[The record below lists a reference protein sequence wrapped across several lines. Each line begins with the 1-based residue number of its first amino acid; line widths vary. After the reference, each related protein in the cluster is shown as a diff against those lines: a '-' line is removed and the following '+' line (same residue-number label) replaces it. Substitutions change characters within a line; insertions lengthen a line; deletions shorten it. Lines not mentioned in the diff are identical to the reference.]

1 MKLQAIISSA
11 ALAAALTLSGGAFA
25 QNTQFMIDDVVIPD
39 ENLADF
45 QEKCR
50 ALLAAAN
57 QSLTADDEDTPVDPT
72 TTGAIA
78 ENQLTKIDVQVQNGA
93 VTLSGSVASEEE
105 KQTIQNQVAGMKGV
119 QSVNNQLT
127 VQPGSSAQN
136 STDSPLPRTPGNQ

>member
-78 ENQLTKIDVQVQNGA
+78 ESETTPQESADPAAQDNIDELLASLTP
-93 VTLSGSVASEEE
+93 E
-105 KQTIQNQVAGMKGV
+105 KCKEAGLLQT
-119 QSVNNQLT
+119 
-127 VQPGSSAQN
+127 P
-136 STDSPLPRTPGNQ
+136 